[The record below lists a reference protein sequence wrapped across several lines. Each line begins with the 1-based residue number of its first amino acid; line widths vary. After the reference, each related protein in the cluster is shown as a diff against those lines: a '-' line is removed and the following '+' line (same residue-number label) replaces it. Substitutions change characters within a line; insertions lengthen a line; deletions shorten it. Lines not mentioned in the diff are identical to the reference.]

1 MLYLFWLTGVIVV
14 EGLIWW
20 IFNPLSGSVSYSLS
34 YYFEDYLTNI
44 REETEMDAMAYIVFI
59 LANSVNSY
67 PLSIEIM
74 KRGKLMG
81 IRTLY
86 SSSLLPK
93 LLGSGDVL
101 HMPRSLII
109 LYRGK
114 PEQIQRV
121 QIQTVVSYCTSG
133 KIGGETQGNFWQVQ
147 LPLW

>member
-1 MLYLFWLTGVIVV
+1 
-14 EGLIWW
+14 
-20 IFNPLSGSVSYSLS
+20 
-34 YYFEDYLTNI
+34 
-44 REETEMDAMAYIVFI
+44 MDAMAYIVFI

-133 KIGGETQGNFWQVQ
+133 KIGGETQGNF
-147 LPLW
+147 